1 VLSLV
6 VGCRKEQ
13 PPAPS
18 AASSVA
24 APSAVV
30 ASSSASPSA
39 SMPALGGPQAL
50 ALAEVKGDA
59 PVDRLI
65 RQGQLAVKQRKL
77 DPTSDYWAI
86 LGRAWIRKAR
96 ETQDPG
102 YFQHAAA
109 VATIMLE
116 GDAQSVLALGLRA
129 QVQLNQHDFGG
140 AKQTAET
147 ILARRDDD
155 LVALGVLSDA
165 ELELGN
171 IEAAEKAGARMMSLK
186 PNLASYV
193 RASYFKWL
201 RNDSPGAKEA
211 VRLAIDAGK
220 DTSDPEPLAWTLVQ
234 AATIFWHQGDVAGAN
249 AGFDRA
255 LSTFADFPP
264 ALVGKGRVAI
274 ARGEGKLAVSY
285 LDKAYK
291 LSPLAETAWL
301 LADAQTLAGDEAAA
315 RATVAELEKRGKQTD
330 PRTLGLFWATRN
342 EHVDEAVTLL
352 AEEKKHRGDIATL
365 DAYAWA
371 LHRAGKDKEAQ
382 VESDRA
388 MRLGTREA
396 PLLFHAGAIKLAL
409 GKTAEAKKL
418 LEAAVKLKSALDL
431 HSAKEAEAR
440 LAEAEKAKT
449 P

>member
-1 VLSLV
+1 
-6 VGCRKEQ
+6 
-13 PPAPS
+13 
-18 AASSVA
+18 
-24 APSAVV
+24 
-30 ASSSASPSA
+30 
-39 SMPALGGPQAL
+39 M
-50 ALAEVKGDA
+50 
-59 PVDRLI
+59 
-65 RQGQLAVKQRKL
+65 
-77 DPTSDYWAI
+77 
-86 LGRAWIRKAR
+86 
-96 ETQDPG
+96 
-102 YFQHAAA
+102 
-109 VATIMLE
+109 
-116 GDAQSVLALGLRA
+116 
-129 QVQLNQHDFGG
+129 
-140 AKQTAET
+140 
-147 ILARRDDD
+147 
-155 LVALGVLSDA
+155 
-165 ELELGN
+165 
-171 IEAAEKAGARMMSLK
+171 
-186 PNLASYV
+186 
-193 RASYFKWL
+193 
-201 RNDSPGAKEA
+201 
-211 VRLAIDAGK
+211 
-220 DTSDPEPLAWTLVQ
+220 
-234 AATIFWHQGDVAGAN
+234 
-249 AGFDRA
+249 
-255 LSTFADFPP
+255 
-264 ALVGKGRVAI
+264 
-274 ARGEGKLAVSY
+274 
-285 LDKAYK
+285 DKAYK